1 MKNRI
6 YLDNAATTRVYP
18 EVVSEMIPYFTEIF
32 GNSNS
37 MHTTGR
43 EASKGVEEARKK
55 VADLIGAKPA
65 EIYFTSG
72 GTESNNWALR
82 GVAEARANVGKHI
95 IISAVEHHSSF
106 DTAKYL
112 KLKGFDV
119 DFVGVDQEGRVD
131 EAELLKVLR
140 EDTILVSIIMVN
152 NETGTIQ
159 NIKRISEILRGKK
172 AYLHTDAVQ
181 ALSTQKIDVADL
193 GVDLL
198 SCSSHKIHGP
208 KGVGALFVRE
218 GVSLFKFMI
227 GGEQER
233 GRRGGTS
240 NVPAIVGFGK
250 ACEIL
255 LAKRESHAQKIAE
268 VSEYFVSEIVRRI
281 PRIYINGAR
290 EHRAPTIVNVT
301 FDFIEGESILL
312 MLDFEGIDVSTGSA
326 CASGSL
332 QKSHVLKAMK
342 ISPALINGA
351 VRFSFDER
359 ISKAD
364 VDVVL
369 DKLETI
375 VKRLR
380 EMSPLTK

>member
-1 MKNRI
+1 MNHRI
-6 YLDNAATTRVYP
+6 YLDNAATTRTRP
-18 EVVSEMIPYFTEIF
+18 EVVSSMLPYFSEIF

-37 MHTTGR
+37 IHTTGR
-43 EASKGVEEARKK
+43 DASKGVEEARRKT
-55 VADLIGAKPA
+55 ANLIGAKPA

-82 GVAEARANVGKHI
+82 GVAEARSNFGKHI
-95 IISAVEHHSSF
+95 IISAVEHHSNI

-112 KLKGFDV
+112 KSKGFDV
-119 DFVGVDQEGRVD
+119 DFVGVSKSGLID
-131 EAELLKVLR
+131 ESELFGLLR
-140 EDTILVSIIMVN
+140 DDTILVSVIMVN

-159 NIKRISEILRGKK
+159 NIKRISEMIRGRKT
-172 AYLHTDAVQ
+172 YFHSDAVQ
-181 ALSTQKIDVADL
+181 ALSTQKIDVAEL

-198 SCSSHKIHGP
+198 SFSSHKIHGP
-208 KGVGALFVRE
+208 KGVGALFVKE
-218 GVSLFKFMI
+218 GISIFRFLI

-255 LAKRESHAQKIAE
+255 SENREK
-268 VSEYFVSEIVRRI
+268 YSEIIADVSNYFIDELIRRI
-281 PRIYINGAR
+281 PRVYVNGGR
-290 EHRAPTIVNVT
+290 EHRAPNIANIS

-312 MLDFEGIDVSTGSA
+312 LLDFEGIDVSTGSA

-351 VRFSFDER
+351 VRFSFDES
-359 ISKAD
+359 ISKSD

-369 DKLETI
+369 DKLEII